1 MPAARDCRPAAAAP
15 AQLDSS
21 RFDVARFEVI
31 STGRSG
37 TLLGLSLHAPFE
49 LSAHVQPTLII
60 VHDEVEPLYTPGMA
74 AGSRHELAGGSWLW
88 RGIFPV
94 APDLAR
100 DSDALFSLRLFD
112 ALTIG
117 LPVPA
122 QLAGAAQLAG
132 TAPSDSHRPGRRW
145 PYALR
150 RGALLFVVSCQLCL
164 LPAIA
169 SPGALAEGTAGSVLS
184 EATPESTPETPAEP
198 RVAAPPPAAPR
209 APPGTAP
216 ARTERVGG
224 TATARER
231 DRRRPTATGAGA
243 FSVAPPRLR
252 HSKVKRRPRA

>member
-117 LPVPA
+117 LPAPA
-122 QLAGAAQLAG
+122 QLVGAEQLAGAA
-132 TAPSDSHRPGRRW
+132 PSGSHRPGRRW
-145 PYALR
+145 RYALR

-164 LPAIA
+164 LPAIT

-184 EATPESTPETPAEP
+184 QATPETAPETPVEP
-198 RVAAPPPAAPR
+198 PIGLPGEGPSQPPVEVPSG
-209 APPGTAP
+209 PPIGGGGDG
-216 ARTERVGG
+216 TERPASGPG
-224 TATARER
+224 EK
-231 DRRRPTATGAGA
+231 GQIG
-243 FSVAPPRLR
+243 
-252 HSKVKRRPRA
+252 RA